1 MSNRV
6 WLIIVIALSFAR
18 ASTAADLHCGELKPI
33 SSPVVKREHLDSGE
47 GLPSSL
53 GVIFLPRTHKRV
65 IPFAGSYREHGRIP
79 DIERSEIQADTY
91 YSHIESHLLSELRG
105 SFSRQI
111 PDVSLLDD
119 AEYKINVKSAGTT
132 IQLKN
137 DVTVLSMH
145 FSIIAYKTAPKD
157 YIWRRM
163 CTVSASGSLPEGEGL
178 AYTTRLADGLT
189 KEISNMINSNQEV
202 LK

>member
-6 WLIIVIALSFAR
+6 WLIIVVALSFSR
-18 ASTAADLHCGELKPI
+18 ASTAADLHCGELKSV
-33 SSPVVKREHLDSGE
+33 SSSVVKREYLDSRE
-47 GLPSSL
+47 GPPSSL
-53 GVIFLPRTHKRV
+53 SVIFLPRIHKRV
-65 IPFAGSYREHGRIP
+65 IPIVGSYREHGRIP
-79 DIERSEIQADTY
+79 DIERSEILADTY
-91 YSHIESHLLSELRG
+91 YSHIESPLLSELRG
-105 SFSRQI
+105 AFSRQM

-119 AEYKINVKSAGTT
+119 SEYKINVKSAGTS

-137 DVTVLSMH
+137 DATVLSMH

-163 CTVSASGSLPEGEGL
+163 CTVSASESLPEGEGL
-178 AYTTRLADGLT
+178 AYTTRLADGLI
-189 KEISNMINSNQEV
+189 KEISNMIDSNQEV